1 MFCELN
7 NFFVNFS
14 LSWDQEINL
23 NLLKEYLGEYASIE
37 RVTNLSGQYD
47 LSICFI
53 DENNKLFDTN
63 VYMIDKHKV
72 KIVNNQLFIGIN
84 DLNGDEILFTKRLL
98 IDLINRFFER
108 KGGIFLH
115 SSSVVFEGNT
125 ILFIGDKGAGK
136 TTNMLYLLNNYNLAY
151 SSNERTGLILDS
163 GKIISY
169 GNPARINI
177 RANTLKSNESLKNK
191 LWDCIDK
198 SKYQQYVTTNLSRDC
213 SERLVVSFNEL
224 ANRLGIKTIPSSKLK
239 IIFNLIYRPNIV
251 FDFEEV
257 RYEEIKTSI
266 ENSIIDGVFPQR
278 EILNKIFPIGVT
290 TIKDIL
296 DSAEIRYYNIYQDGT
311 RDNSQEIY
319 KILKRKM

>member
-1 MFCELN
+1 M
-7 NFFVNFS
+7 
-14 LSWDQEINL
+14 
-23 NLLKEYLGEYASIE
+23 
-37 RVTNLSGQYD
+37 
-47 LSICFI
+47 
-53 DENNKLFDTN
+53 
-63 VYMIDKHKV
+63 
-72 KIVNNQLFIGIN
+72 
-84 DLNGDEILFTKRLL
+84 
-98 IDLINRFFER
+98 
-108 KGGIFLH
+108 
-115 SSSVVFEGNT
+115 
-125 ILFIGDKGAGK
+125 
-136 TTNMLYLLNNYNLAY
+136 
-151 SSNERTGLILDS
+151 
-163 GKIISY
+163 
-169 GNPARINI
+169 
-177 RANTLKSNESLKNK
+177 KNK